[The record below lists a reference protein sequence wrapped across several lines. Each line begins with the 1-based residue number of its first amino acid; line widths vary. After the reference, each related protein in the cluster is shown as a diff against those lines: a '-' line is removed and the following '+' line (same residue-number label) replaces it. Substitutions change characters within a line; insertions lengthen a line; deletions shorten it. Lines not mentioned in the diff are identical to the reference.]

1 MKSDQMDQKT
11 KLAQIGL
18 GAAWL
23 IGLAAALQ
31 LVEMLLG
38 KSPLAAALGGA
49 VLADVVAG
57 FAGVRWD
64 SAKARGAAAGS
75 ATSPK
80 AAGKAAAK
88 AQEGEAKGEKDGE
101 EAPASGARPVAAEKM
116 AGGEAAGAI
125 EGEEPNPVRH
135 VGIGMAAALAAVI
148 ATLLVGAVLG
158 WVSVECGGPSSSIA
172 FALLRSAAL
181 GVRDELML
189 RGIVLTAAARA
200 GVSPLVA
207 AGVAAL
213 AGGASLAFVPT
224 ASFGAIALAIT
235 SGFFFALLWQRFKGA
250 WAAIGAHAFWIFLIG
265 SALKGG
271 FIEVGWASGSLTP
284 GGRSTGGAAWLAA
297 AVFALLAAGAL
308 IEQRKRAA
316 RRAG

>member
-1 MKSDQMDQKT
+1 
-11 KLAQIGL
+11 
-18 GAAWL
+18 
-23 IGLAAALQ
+23 
-31 LVEMLLG
+31 MLLG

-64 SAKARGAAAGS
+64 SAKARGAGPAAR
-75 ATSPK
+75 PK
-80 AAGKAAAK
+80 AAGKDAAK
-88 AQEGEAKGEKDGE
+88 AQDGE
-101 EAPASGARPVAAEKM
+101 EAPASGARPVGAEKT
-116 AGGEAAGAI
+116 AGGEVAGAI
-125 EGEEPNPVRH
+125 GGEEPSPVRH

-148 ATLLVGAVLG
+148 ATLLVGAVFG
-158 WVSVECGGPSSSIA
+158 WVSVERGGPSSSIA

-308 IEQRKRAA
+308 VEPRKRAA
-316 RRAG
+316 QRAG